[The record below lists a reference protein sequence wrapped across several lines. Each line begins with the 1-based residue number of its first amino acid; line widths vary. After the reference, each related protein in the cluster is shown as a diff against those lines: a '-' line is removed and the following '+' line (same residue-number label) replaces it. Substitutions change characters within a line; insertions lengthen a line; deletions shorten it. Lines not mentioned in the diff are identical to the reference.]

1 MKMAAALCPGLSVRK
16 HKPPEEEEKEEEAL
30 T

>member
-16 HKPPEEEEKEEEAL
+16 QKPPEEEEKEEEAL